1 MIKIGWSAPAKNS
14 GSLILGYKVFC
25 DQGVKDFKLLAQT
38 QLTKYSFNVTKAGRV
53 YSFKI

>member
-38 QLTKYSFNVTKAGRV
+38 KLTKYSFNVTKAGRV